1 MKEYIISV
9 QDDERDFEEVFIAH
23 IRKQTELIRCRDC
36 KAYNGMKCV
45 RNNMIAVMVNDYC
58 SRAERKEE

>member
-1 MKEYIISV
+1 MKEWICRELSTSTGNSENGIL
-9 QDDERDFEEVFIAH
+9 
-23 IRKQTELIRCRDC
+23 IRESELIRCKDC

-45 RNNMIAVMVNDYC
+45 RNNMIAVRAGDFC

>member
-1 MKEYIISV
+1 MKLYILSEYDVPFTALDNVIG
-9 QDDERDFEEVFIAH
+9 EVIMC
-23 IRKQTELIRCRDC
+23 KDC

-45 RNNMIAVMVNDYC
+45 RNNMIAVRAGDFC

>member
-1 MKEYIISV
+1 MKEWICRELSTSTS
-9 QDDERDFEEVFIAH
+9 DDENGILMME
-23 IRKQTELIRCRDC
+23 TELIRCKDC

-45 RNNMIAVMVNDYC
+45 RNNMIAVRAEDFC